1 MTRIIAGDL
10 KGREITVPK
19 SDTRPTSSRVRE
31 AIFSATQHAVGDFE
45 DLRVLDLY
53 AGSGAY
59 ALESISR
66 GAKTAVA
73 IENDGRATEAI
84 KANAEKLKVS
94 NLQVVL
100 ASVSTVLQNG
110 VQYGKFDLVFLDPP
124 YLLADEEVTH
134 NLELLCNGWLS
145 DGALVIVER
154 NKKSNFLV
162 PDKLTELNRKV
173 YGDTSV
179 WYGEFGE

>member
-1 MTRIIAGDL
+1 MTRIIAGEF
-10 KGREITVPK
+10 KGREIAVPK

-31 AIFSATQHAVGDFE
+31 AIFSATQHALDGFA

-59 ALESISR
+59 ALEAISR

-73 IENDGRATEAI
+73 IENDGRATEVI
-84 KANAEKLKVS
+84 KANAAKFNIS

-100 ASVSTVLQNG
+100 TSVGTALQNG
-110 VQYGKFDLVFLDPP
+110 NQYGKFDLVFIDPP
-124 YLLADEEVTH
+124 YLLEDEEVSR
-134 NLELLCNGWLS
+134 NLESLCHGWLS
-145 DGALVIVER
+145 DGALVVVER
-154 NKKSNFLV
+154 GKKSNFNI
-162 PDKLTELNRKV
+162 PSKLTELNRKV

-179 WYGEFGE
+179 WYGEYED

>member
-10 KGREITVPK
+10 KGREISVPK

-31 AIFSATQHAVGDFE
+31 AIFSATQHTLGGFE
-45 DLRVLDLY
+45 DIRVLDLY

-59 ALESISR
+59 AIESISR

-73 IENDGRATEAI
+73 IENDGRATEVI
-84 KANAEKLKVS
+84 KANAEKLKVT

-100 ASVSTVLQNG
+100 ASVGTALQSG
-110 VQYGKFDLVFLDPP
+110 VQYGKFDLVFIDPP
-124 YLLADEEVTH
+124 YQLEDEVVEQ
-134 NLELLCNGWLS
+134 NLEMLCNGWLA

-154 NKKSNFLV
+154 NKKSKIAAPAN
-162 PDKLTELNRKV
+162 LTELNRKV

-179 WYGEFGE
+179 WFGQFDE